1 MIEAAARWTARGISL
16 LVLGPLAAW
25 GGSLVSAADGSAAAT
40 LLTGAS
46 LGAAVPALV
55 VVVGCVLAAAV
66 VAARLGDRHEAVL
79 NIGFVLAWLAWTGG
93 RMEEVFR
100 ASGGGT
106 GPLVLLAVEGVLI
119 AALVLGACAAADR
132 FSRRTSEAEG
142 LSASVSSVVG
152 ALRFKAGVP
161 VMLVATA
168 AGLASAWLFA
178 RYGGAGQGV
187 GAAFLGGLIGG
198 VFASQA
204 YESLTKNEKRTPVGV
219 TGIVAPALAG
229 MLLAGV
235 VGPLMG
241 IASPG
246 PGRLVE
252 GIARGT
258 LPGWVLVSPAAWAAG
273 AMVGIPAG
281 VSLLRSAGKQDEE
294 GAAARALMRGGV

>member
-1 MIEAAARWTARGISL
+1 M
-16 LVLGPLAAW
+16 
-25 GGSLVSAADGSAAAT
+25 VSAADGSAAPT

-46 LGAAVPALV
+46 LGAALPALIV
-55 VVVGCVLAAAV
+55 VTGCVLLAAA
-66 VAARLGDRHEAVL
+66 VAARLGDRHEAIL

-93 RMEEVFR
+93 RMEDAFR
-100 ASGGGT
+100 VTAGA
-106 GPLVLLAVEGVLI
+106 GPLVWLAVEGLLM
-119 AALVLGACAAADR
+119 AGLVLGACVVADR
-132 FSRRTSEAEG
+132 LSRRAGEAEG
-142 LSASVSSVVG
+142 LSTSVASVMG

-161 VMLVATA
+161 VMLVAA
-168 AGLASAWLFA
+168 VVGLASAWLFA

-204 YESLTKNEKRTPVGV
+204 YESLTKNEKQTPLGV
-219 TGIVAPALAG
+219 TGIMVPAMAG

-235 VGPLMG
+235 VGPLIG
-241 IASPG
+241 VASPG

-258 LPGWVLVSPAAWAAG
+258 LPGWLLVSPASWAAG
-273 AMVGIPAG
+273 ALVGVPAG

-294 GAAARALMRGGV
+294 GAAARAVMRGGF